1 MPNAPKNKHRSVRFS
16 DDDWDDLDTATRAQ
30 GSDRGTVIKELTAW
44 YLRRP
49 GAKLPARPEAG
60 GAAAVPAEPV
70 ANPRRS
76 KAVPPGEQPADGPSA
91 GH

>member
-16 DDDWDDLDTATRAQ
+16 DEDWDDLDTATKAQ
-30 GSDRGTVIKELTAW
+30 DSDRGTVIKELVAW

-60 GAAAVPAEPV
+60 GGAAMPAGPV
-70 ANPRRS
+70 ANPGRTR
-76 KAVPPGEQPADGPSA
+76 AAEPDAEG
-91 GH
+91 